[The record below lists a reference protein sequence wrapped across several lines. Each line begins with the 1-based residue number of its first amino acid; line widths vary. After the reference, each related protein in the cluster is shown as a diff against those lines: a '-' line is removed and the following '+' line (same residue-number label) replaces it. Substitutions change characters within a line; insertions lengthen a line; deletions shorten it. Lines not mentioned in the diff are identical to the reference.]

1 MTFTAIQIAGIL
13 EGKVEGNPN
22 AEVWNV
28 AKIEEG
34 APGMISFLA
43 NPKYTH
49 YIYETESSIVIVN
62 DDFEATAPIHTTLIR
77 VPDAYASFAKLL
89 SFYDQMMQNKQ
100 GVSSLAFISSTA
112 KCGENVYFG
121 EFAFIGENAK
131 IGNNVKVYPQVYVG
145 DGCVIGDNTVLYPG
159 VKLYR
164 NTVIGK
170 NCILHAGAV
179 LGADGFGF
187 APQADGHYEKIP
199 QVGNVVIE
207 DNVEIGAN
215 TTIDRSTMGST
226 RIHKGVK
233 IDNLVHLAHNVEVGE
248 NTAMAAQVGVSGST
262 HLGKNCVIGGQSG
275 FVGHINIADGSKF
288 GGQSGIMGS
297 IKEENQ
303 EFMGTPIQPLRQY
316 LVSNARFR
324 HIDEMAR
331 KLAVLEKELRELKD
345 SKTA

>member
-1 MTFTAIQIAGIL
+1 MKFTATQIAELLG
-13 EGKVEGNPN
+13 GRVEGNPN

-34 APGMISFLA
+34 APGMLSFLA

-49 YIYETESSIVIVN
+49 FLYVTQSSVVIVN
-62 DDFEATAPIHTTLIR
+62 EDFEPTEPVSATLIR
-77 VPDAYASFAKLL
+77 VQDAYASFAKLL
-89 SFYDQMMQNKQ
+89 AIYDQMTQNKQ
-100 GVSSLAFISSTA
+100 GVSSLAFVSPTA
-112 KCGENVYFG
+112 QCGDNLYLG
-121 EFAFIGENAK
+121 EFVFVGEHAK
-131 IGNNVKVYPQVYVG
+131 IGSNVKLYPQVYVG
-145 DGCVIGDNTVLYPG
+145 DGCIIGDNTVLYPG

-187 APQADGHYEKIP
+187 APQPDGHYEKIP
-199 QVGNVVIE
+199 QVGNVVVD

-215 TTIDRSTMGST
+215 TTIDRSTMGAT
-226 RIHKGVK
+226 HVCKGVK
-233 IDNLVHLAHNVEVGE
+233 LDNLIHLAHNTVVGE
-248 NTAMAAQVGVSGST
+248 NSALAAQVGVSGST
-262 HLGKNCVIGGQSG
+262 HLGKNCVVGGQSG
-275 FVGHINIADGSKF
+275 FVGHISIADGSKF

-297 IKEENQ
+297 IREENQ
-303 EFMGTPIQPLRQY
+303 QFMGTPIQPLRQY

-331 KLAVLEKELRELKD
+331 KIDALEKELKELK
-345 SKTA
+345 SQK